1 MKAFLMHRSRDFDA
15 KRAPPPNQQALVQDL
30 ELDTLFN
37 AMARDDDFIR
47 EVIRT
52 AILTG
57 VYEDVETIKYR
68 QAAMQDG
75 LANAATLRQIYALS
89 IEAREREKK
98 IYGYLWNYPSSVL
111 GRAVSV
117 VQLFVELLR
126 RLRTIAEQNGE
137 KFKSDAFLTLFAMLR
152 RELSDEYFVIINTHL
167 ERLKFRSGVLL
178 SAELGTGLKGKTYT
192 VRRPN
197 YEPGNWL
204 ARSWDRLVHLWHWL
218 MQLLGRPRSAYSL
231 YVHPRDQA
239 GADAMS
245 ELKNRGIG
253 LAAESLAQC
262 SEHMLSFF
270 DMLRTE
276 LAFYIGGIN
285 LRERLDELNEPHS
298 FPLPIPIGEM
308 CFSCKDLYDVCLA
321 LSGRGK
327 VVGNDVAADG
337 KKLII
342 ITGANQGG
350 KSTFL
355 RSVGIAQL
363 MLQCGMF
370 APATYLRANLVDA
383 LFTHYKREEDA
394 TMKSGKFDE
403 ELARM
408 NGIANEITP
417 HAMVLFNESFAAT
430 NEREGSEVA
439 RQIVSALLEGDL
451 KLVFVTH
458 LYEFAHGIFARQLPA
473 TIFLR
478 ADRRDDGRRTFKL
491 VLGEPLR
498 TSFGEDLYREIF
510 RDAPDAESP
519 DERKQSSL
527 SVV

>member
-1 MKAFLMHRSRDFDA
+1 MKAFLMYRSRDFDP
-15 KRAPPPNQQALVQDL
+15 KRALPSNERLLVQDL
-30 ELDTLFN
+30 ELNTLVD
-37 AMARDDDFIR
+37 AMARQDDFIR
-47 EVIRT
+47 EVVRR

-57 VYEDVETIKYR
+57 VYDDAETINYR
-68 QAAMQDG
+68 QAALQDG
-75 LANAATLRQIYALS
+75 LANAQTIRQIYALS
-89 IEAREREKK
+89 IEAREREKRV
-98 IYGYLWNYPSSVL
+98 YGYLWNYPSSVL

-117 VQLFVELLR
+117 VQLFVELLK
-126 RLRTIAEQNGE
+126 RLRTIAEQNTG
-137 KFKSDAFLTLFAMLR
+137 KFKSDAFLTLFATLR
-152 RELSDEYFVIINTHL
+152 EELSDEYFSVIDAHL
-167 ERLKFRSGVLL
+167 ERLRFRSGVLL
-178 SAELGTGLKGKTYT
+178 SAELGAGLKGKDYIC
-192 VRRPN
+192 RRPN

-204 ARSWDRLVHLWHWL
+204 ARSWDRIVRLWHWF
-218 MQLLGRPRSAYSL
+218 MQLSGRPRSAYSL

-239 GADAMS
+239 GSDAMS

-262 SEHMLSFF
+262 AEHMLSFF

-285 LRERLDELNEPHS
+285 LRERLDELNEPFS
-298 FPLPIPIGEM
+298 FPHAIPVGET
-308 CFSCKDLYDVCLA
+308 CFSCKDLYDLCLA
-321 LSGRGK
+321 LSGRGT
-327 VVGNDVAADG
+327 VVGNDISADG
-337 KKLII
+337 KKLIVV
-342 ITGANQGG
+342 TGANQGG

-370 APATYLRANLVDA
+370 APATYLRANLVDS
-383 LFTHYKREEDA
+383 LFTHYKREEDT

-408 NGIANEITP
+408 NDIANQVTP
-417 HAMVLFNESFAAT
+417 RAMILFNESFAAT

-439 RQIVSALLEGDL
+439 RQIVSALLEKEL

-458 LYEFAHGIFARQLPA
+458 LYEFAHGMFEQGLE
-473 TIFLR
+473 TTMSLR
-478 ADRRDDGRRTFKL
+478 ADRREDGSRTFKL

-510 RDAPDAESP
+510 QEGVDAGLPYRET
-519 DERKQSSL
+519 ESSL
-527 SVV
+527 SAV